1 VAEVTVTAG
10 SIRDA
15 IRQAEALGATDVTS
29 ITRA

>member
-1 VAEVTVTAG
+1 MTVSAG

-15 IRQAEALGATDVTS
+15 IRQAEARGATEVTS